1 MADIDIAHEYFTWE
15 LVQQVAEENGYF
27 EAEGVE
33 TDLSYFAPGTQDFSD
48 QGENAHE
55 TDWWE
60 ELDDEGE
67 THGVCE
73 WNAVQESSETDR
85 QIIGSYS
92 EWDRVL
98 FAAADSDIDSV
109 EDLKGRSIGINEY
122 ATSFYSI
129 PEMLENEG
137 FEEDEIVLEHIGSA
151 EDRFDAVKAGEIDAI
166 GVLEPYVT
174 LGKYDE
180 ELKSVYE
187 GPCRAALVA
196 PAEIDPDQV
205 EAFRNALNSAVED
218 INNDL
223 DHYRDVYVDLLEE
236 AAAEEEDSFEDV
248 DFDRLRTDF
257 ELRNFLPVRAPDEK
271 RIEGTTEWMSEKG
284 YVEDEEEVTTL
295 EDEEEVTT
303 LEDDEK
309 SVGEEAA
316 SDD

>member
-1 MADIDIAHEYFTWE
+1 MADIDVAHEYFTWE

-27 EAEGVE
+27 EEAGVE

-48 QGENAHE
+48 QGANAYE
-55 TDWWE
+55 TDWWD
-60 ELDDEGE
+60 ELDDQGE

-73 WNAVQESSETDR
+73 WNAIQETSETDR

-98 FAAADSDIDSV
+98 FTAADADLDSV

-129 PEMLENEG
+129 PEMLEHEG
-137 FEEDEIVLEHIGSA
+137 FDESEIVLEHIGSA
-151 EDRFDAVKAGEIDAI
+151 EDRFDAVKAGEVDAI

-180 ELKSVYE
+180 ELTAVYE

-205 EAFRNALNSAVED
+205 DAFRTALNRAVAN
-218 INNDL
+218 INDDL
-223 DHYRDVYVDLLEE
+223 DRYREEYVDLLEA
-236 AAAEEEDSFEDV
+236 AAAEDEAAFADV

-257 ELRNFLPVRAPDEK
+257 ELRNFLPVRAPDED
-271 RIEGTTEWMSEKG
+271 RIEGTTEWMRDKG
-284 YVEDEEEVTTL
+284 FVADDAEIDTVEADDETADEDEA
-295 EDEEEVTT
+295 
-303 LEDDEK
+303 
-309 SVGEEAA
+309 EATA
-316 SDD
+316 D

>member
-27 EAEGVE
+27 EAAGVE

-48 QGENAHE
+48 QGENAYE

-60 ELDDEGE
+60 ELDDDGE

-85 QIIGSYS
+85 QIVGSYS

-98 FAAADSDIDSV
+98 FAAADSEIDSI
-109 EDLKGRSIGINEY
+109 EDLRGRSIGINEY

-129 PEMLENEG
+129 PEMLEHEG
-137 FEEDEIVLEHIGSA
+137 FDESEIVLEHIGSA
-151 EDRFDAVKAGEIDAI
+151 EDRFDAVKTGEVDAI

-174 LGKYDE
+174 LGTYDE
-180 ELKSVYE
+180 ELRAVYE

-205 EAFRNALNSAVED
+205 EAFRTALNRAVAE
-218 INNDL
+218 INDDL
-223 DHYRDVYVDLLEE
+223 DHYRGAYVDLLE
-236 AAAEEEDSFEDV
+236 AAAADDESAFADV

-257 ELRNFLPVRAPDEK
+257 ELRHFLPIRAPDED
-271 RIEGTTEWMSEKG
+271 RIEGTTEWMREKG
-284 YVEDEEEVTTL
+284 FVEDDADVATVGGDEPAD
-295 EDEEEVTT
+295 EDEA
-303 LEDDEK
+303 
-309 SVGEEAA
+309 EATA
-316 SDD
+316 D

>member
-27 EAEGVE
+27 EEEGVE

-48 QGENAHE
+48 QGENAYE

-60 ELDDEGE
+60 ELDKQGE

-73 WNAVQESSETDR
+73 WNAVQEASETDR

-98 FAAADSDIDSV
+98 FAPAGSDIDSI

-137 FEEDEIVLEHIGSA
+137 FDEKDIVLEHIGSA
-151 EDRFDAVKAGEIDAI
+151 EERFEAVKAGEIDAI

-174 LGKYDE
+174 LGRYDE
-180 ELKSVYE
+180 ELKTVYE

-196 PAEIDPDQV
+196 SSDVDPEQV
-205 EAFRNALNSAVED
+205 SAFRSALNRAVED

-223 DHYRDVYVDLLEE
+223 DRYRDKYVDLLEE
-236 AAAEEEDSFEDV
+236 AASENEESFKDV
-248 DFDRLRTDF
+248 DFDRLRNGF

-271 RIEGTTEWMSEKG
+271 RIEGTTEWMTEKG
-284 YVEDEEEVTTL
+284 YVDDEEAVTTIEDE
-295 EDEEEVTT
+295 
-303 LEDDEK
+303 
-309 SVGEEAA
+309 A
-316 SDD
+316 SSD

>member
-1 MADIDIAHEYFTWE
+1 MRFTANVPNWICMADIDIAHEYFTWE

-27 EAEGVE
+27 EEEGVE

-48 QGENAHE
+48 QGENAYE

-60 ELDDEGE
+60 ELDKQGE

-73 WNAVQESSETDR
+73 WNAVQEASETDR

-98 FAAADSDIDSV
+98 FAPAGSDIDSI

-137 FEEDEIVLEHIGSA
+137 FDEKDIVLEHIGSA
-151 EDRFDAVKAGEIDAI
+151 EERFEAVKAGEIDAI

-174 LGKYDE
+174 LGRYDE
-180 ELKSVYE
+180 ELKTVYE

-196 PAEIDPDQV
+196 SSDVDPEQV
-205 EAFRNALNSAVED
+205 SAFRSALNRAVED

-223 DHYRDVYVDLLEE
+223 DRYRDKYVDLLEE
-236 AAAEEEDSFEDV
+236 AASENEESFKDV
-248 DFDRLRTDF
+248 DFDRLRNGF

-271 RIEGTTEWMSEKG
+271 RIEGTTEWMTEKG
-284 YVEDEEEVTTL
+284 YVDDEEAVTTIEDE
-295 EDEEEVTT
+295 
-303 LEDDEK
+303 
-309 SVGEEAA
+309 A
-316 SDD
+316 SSD

>member
-60 ELDDEGE
+60 DLDDEGE

-98 FAAADSDIDSV
+98 FAEADSDIDSV

-137 FEEDEIVLEHIGSA
+137 FEEEEIVLEHIGSA
-151 EDRFDAVKAGEIDAI
+151 EDRFDAVKAGEVDAI

-196 PAEIDPDQV
+196 PAEIDPEQV

-218 INNDL
+218 INDDL

-236 AAAEEEDSFEDV
+236 AAAEDEESFEDV

-257 ELRNFLPVRAPDEK
+257 ELRNFLPVRAPDEE

-284 YVEDEEEVTTL
+284 YVEDEEDVTTI
-295 EDEEEVTT
+295 EEEKKI
-303 LEDDEK
+303 E
-309 SVGEEAA
+309 GEAT

>member
-27 EAEGVE
+27 EEAGVE

-48 QGENAHE
+48 QGENAYE

-60 ELDDEGE
+60 ELDDQGE

-73 WNAVQESSETDR
+73 WNAIQETSETDR

-98 FAAADSDIDSV
+98 FTAADSDLDSI

-129 PEMLENEG
+129 PEMLEHEG
-137 FEEDEIVLEHIGSA
+137 FDESEIVLEHIGSA
-151 EDRFDAVKAGEIDAI
+151 EDRFDAVKAGEVDAI

-180 ELKSVYE
+180 ELSAVYE

-196 PAEIDPDQV
+196 PAEIDPDRV
-205 EAFRNALNSAVED
+205 DAFRTALNRAVAD
-218 INNDL
+218 INDDL
-223 DHYRDVYVDLLEE
+223 ERYREEYVDLLETAAADDE
-236 AAAEEEDSFEDV
+236 AAFEDV

-257 ELRNFLPVRAPDEK
+257 ELRNFLPVRAPDED
-271 RIEGTTEWMSEKG
+271 RIEGTAEWMRDKG
-284 YVEDEEEVTTL
+284 FVAEGADIDTVEADDEARDEDEA
-295 EDEEEVTT
+295 
-303 LEDDEK
+303 
-309 SVGEEAA
+309 EATA
-316 SDD
+316 D

>member
-15 LVQQVAEENGYF
+15 LVQQVAEEHGYF

-48 QGENAHE
+48 QGENAYE

-60 ELDDEGE
+60 ELDDQGE

-73 WNAVQESSETDR
+73 WNAIQETSETDR

-98 FAAADSDIDSV
+98 FAEADSDIDSV

-129 PEMLENEG
+129 PEMLETEG

-151 EDRFDAVKAGEIDAI
+151 EDRFDAVKAGEVDAI

-180 ELKSVYE
+180 ELKAVYE

-257 ELRNFLPVRAPDEK
+257 ELRNFLPVRAPDEE

-295 EDEEEVTT
+295 EDEEKK
-303 LEDDEK
+303 LEA
-309 SVGEEAA
+309 EAS

>member
-15 LVQQVAEENGYF
+15 LVQQVAEEHGYF

-48 QGENAHE
+48 QGENAYE

-60 ELDDEGE
+60 ELDDQGE

-73 WNAVQESSETDR
+73 WNAIQETSETDR

-98 FAAADSDIDSV
+98 FAEADSDIDSV

-129 PEMLENEG
+129 PEMLETEG

-151 EDRFDAVKAGEIDAI
+151 EDRFDAVKAGEVDAI

-180 ELKSVYE
+180 ELKAVYE

-218 INNDL
+218 INDDL

-236 AAAEEEDSFEDV
+236 AAAEDEESFEDV

-257 ELRNFLPVRAPDEK
+257 ELRNFLPVRAPDEE

-295 EDEEEVTT
+295 EDEEKK
-303 LEDDEK
+303 LEA
-309 SVGEEAA
+309 EAS

>member
-27 EAEGVE
+27 EAAGVE

-48 QGENAHE
+48 QGENAYE

-60 ELDDEGE
+60 ELDDQGE

-73 WNAVQESSETDR
+73 WNAVQETSETDR

-98 FAAADSDIDSV
+98 FAAADSEV
-109 EDLKGRSIGINEY
+109 ETVADLKGRSIGINEY

-129 PEMLENEG
+129 PEMLEHEG
-137 FEEDEIVLEHIGSA
+137 FDDSEIVLEHIGSA
-151 EDRFDAVKAGEIDAI
+151 EDRFDAVKAGEVDAI

-180 ELKSVYE
+180 ELRAVYE

-205 EAFRNALNSAVED
+205 EAFRTALNRAVAD
-218 INNDL
+218 INDDL
-223 DHYRDVYVDLLEE
+223 DRYREEYVDLLEA
-236 AAAEEEDSFEDV
+236 AAAEDEAAFADV

-257 ELRNFLPVRAPDEK
+257 ELRNFLPVRAPDED
-271 RIEGTTEWMSEKG
+271 RIEGTTEWMREKG
-284 YVEDEEEVTTL
+284 FVADDADVDTVEADDEARDEDEP
-295 EDEEEVTT
+295 
-303 LEDDEK
+303 
-309 SVGEEAA
+309 EATA
-316 SDD
+316 D

>member
-295 EDEEEVTT
+295 ED
-303 LEDDEK
+303 DEK

>member
-15 LVQQVAEENGYF
+15 LVQQVAQENGYF
-27 EAEGVE
+27 EDEGVE

-48 QGENAHE
+48 RGENAYE

-60 ELDDEGE
+60 DLDEQGE

-73 WNAVQESSETDR
+73 WNAVQEASETDR

-98 FAAADSDIDSV
+98 FAPADSEIKSI

-129 PEMLENEG
+129 PEMLEKEG
-137 FEEDEIVLEHIGSA
+137 FEEEDIVLEHIGSA
-151 EDRFDAVKAGEIDAI
+151 EERFEAVKAGEIDAI

-174 LGKYDE
+174 LGRYDE
-180 ELKSVYE
+180 ELKAVYE

-196 PAEIDPDQV
+196 SSDIDPEQV
-205 EAFRNALNSAVED
+205 SAFRRALNRAVED
-218 INNDL
+218 INNNL
-223 DHYRDVYVDLLEE
+223 DRYRDEYVDLLEE
-236 AAAEEEDSFEDV
+236 AAADEEESFEDV
-248 DFDRLRTDF
+248 DFDRLRNDF

-271 RIEGTTEWMSEKG
+271 RIEGTTEWMTEKG
-284 YVEDEEEVTTL
+284 YVDDEGAVTTIEDEV
-295 EDEEEVTT
+295 
-303 LEDDEK
+303 
-309 SVGEEAA
+309 S
-316 SDD
+316 SD

>member
-15 LVQQVAEENGYF
+15 LVQQVAEEHGYF

-48 QGENAHE
+48 QGENAYE

-60 ELDDEGE
+60 ELDDQGE

-73 WNAVQESSETDR
+73 WNAIQETSETDR

-98 FAAADSDIDSV
+98 FAEADSDIDSV

-129 PEMLENEG
+129 PEMLETEG

-151 EDRFDAVKAGEIDAI
+151 EDRFDAVKAGEVDAI

-180 ELKSVYE
+180 ELKAVYE

-218 INNDL
+218 INDDL
-223 DHYRDVYVDLLEE
+223 DHYREVYVDLLEE
-236 AAAEEEDSFEDV
+236 AAAEDEESFEDV

-257 ELRNFLPVRAPDEK
+257 ELRNFLPVRAPDEE

-295 EDEEEVTT
+295 EDEEKK
-303 LEDDEK
+303 LEA
-309 SVGEEAA
+309 EAS